1 MEGQSGFLVHLS
13 CQVKGL
19 WVMPVGLCVAV
30 SPCPGGQRAGA
41 ASRVGFLTSSP
52 PQLNQIPHRSCDAL
66 MVFVQVSVYEV
77 LKRQKHLSNL
87 ILANSCKPS
96 VEQQQQ
102 KNPCKNQGKCLR
114 ISTHFTEA
122 VWSRRQQGGLDVL
135 ALA

>member
-30 SPCPGGQRAGA
+30 NPCPGGQRAGA

-96 VEQQQQ
+96 VEQQQ
-102 KNPCKNQGKCLR
+102 KKIPVKIRENACEFPH
-114 ISTHFTEA
+114 ISQRRCGLGGSRV
-122 VWSRRQQGGLDVL
+122 VWMF
-135 ALA
+135 